1 MKKYLIPLLNWRVIA
16 LTLLAMAAT
25 LLVLGDTDDLT
36 VFMLIKSAGFGLGY
50 LCYRLSRYWD
60 NRGLINELSV
70 YSENL

>member
-1 MKKYLIPLLNWRVIA
+1 MKKYLIPFLNWRV
-16 LTLLAMAAT
+16 LVLSLLAMAA
-25 LLVLGDTDDLT
+25 LVLILGEAESLK
-36 VFMLIKSAGFGLGY
+36 VFLSIKAVGFALGY